1 MADSSSN
8 SNSASDFVSSV
19 FPVPVGPRKKNEPI
33 GFLGSLSPLRDSIMA
48 SDKVVIAR
56 FCPFDPFLQFALDA
70 QKSVL
75 LAGLCI
81 FPIGI
86 LVHSATIASISEER
100 ISSIDWSDSAFN
112 SLMMPDK
119 RPAFIAMSSSLSHT

>member
-48 SDKVVIAR
+48 SDKVVMAR
-56 FCPFDPFLQFALDA
+56 FCPLTRSCNLLSML
-70 QKSVL
+70 KSRSFSR
-75 LAGLCI
+75 ACI